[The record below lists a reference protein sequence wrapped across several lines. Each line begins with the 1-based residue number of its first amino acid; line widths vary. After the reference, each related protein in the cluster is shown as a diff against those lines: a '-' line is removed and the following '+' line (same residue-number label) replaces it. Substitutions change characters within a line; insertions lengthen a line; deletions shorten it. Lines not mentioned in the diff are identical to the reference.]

1 MFFIGVMDRIKAFF
15 SALMKQKYLK
25 YIITLA
31 VFVLIICFLDDE
43 NNIFRRMDL
52 DRQIS
57 DLRSEIENYRKEYD
71 ENTQKLEQLQSDT
84 VSIEK
89 IARENYFMKKPD
101 EDIFVFKEDLK

>member
-1 MFFIGVMDRIKAFF
+1 MERIKAFF
-15 SALMKQKYLK
+15 AALMKQRYLK
-25 YIITLA
+25 YIVTLA
-31 VFVLIICFLDDE
+31 IFALIICFLDED
-43 NNIFRRMDL
+43 NNVFRRMEL

-57 DLRSEIENYRKEYD
+57 DLKKEIESYRKEYD
-71 ENTQKLEQLQSDT
+71 ENTQKLELLQSDT

>member
-1 MFFIGVMDRIKAFF
+1 MERIKAFF
-15 SALMKQKYLK
+15 AALMKQRYLK
-25 YIITLA
+25 YIVTLA
-31 VFVLIICFLDDE
+31 IFALIICFLDED
-43 NNIFRRMDL
+43 NNVFRRMEL

-57 DLRSEIENYRKEYD
+57 DLTKEIESYRKEYD
-71 ENTQKLEQLQSDT
+71 ENTQKLELLQSDT